1 MNILFISPVFSGGI
15 GGHAAMLAGK
25 LSDYGYK
32 VKKMQ
37 VPHRPIKNLKN
48 PSFALFSSLKSLT
61 NRESFDIVHGFNIPS
76 AYAMKYAKG
85 KKKVLSI
92 HGVFSEQ
99 VDTLHSKS
107 ISSVAKIAEAQVLN
121 WPDKLTTDSKATQ
134 KLYKEKFGLNV
145 EYLPS
150 PLDIQKFS
158 DISDVTKIENQV
170 AYVGRDS
177 YEKGIDILK
186 QAESKINCHV
196 IYCTDRSWD
205 DAMKII
211 KSSQVVVVPS
221 RMESLPTTVKEA
233 FYLNV
238 PVVATNVGGIPE
250 LMIDGE
256 TGYLVEKDN
265 ADDLFEKLSKL
276 IIDQEKAKEM
286 GKLKPKFNKN
296 HKIRFDANLLEKF
309 SKVVAK
315 KANEL
320 KIFPEVLASKK
331 DLLSMIKE
339 KSNAKLLTG

>member
-1 MNILFISPVFSGGI
+1 
-15 GGHAAMLAGK
+15 MLADK

-37 VPHRPIKNLKN
+37 VPHIPIKNLKN

-85 KKKVLSI
+85 KKKILSV

-99 VDTLHSKS
+99 IDSLHSKS
-107 ISSVAKIAEAQVLN
+107 ISSVAKIAESQVLN
-121 WPDKLTTDSKATQ
+121 WPDKLTTDSRATQ
-134 KLYKEKFGLNV
+134 KLYKEKFDLDF

-150 PLDIQKFS
+150 PLDTQKFS
-158 DISDVTKIENQV
+158 NISDVTKIENQV

-186 QAESKINCHV
+186 QAESKINGHV

-250 LMIDGE
+250 LISDND
-256 TGYLVEKDN
+256 TGLLVPPENPEKI
-265 ADDLFEKLSKL
+265 AD
-276 IIDQEKAKEM
+276 AV
-286 GKLKPKFNKN
+286 N
-296 HKIRFDANLLEKF
+296 
-309 SKVVAK
+309 
-315 KANEL
+315 
-320 KIFPEVLASKK
+320 
-331 DLLSMIKE
+331 DLLSNPE
-339 KSNAKLLTG
+339 KAEKLAFNGNNFVKKNMTWDVVLPKFIQFYEDLLK

>member
-15 GGHAAMLAGK
+15 GGHAAMLADK
-25 LSDYGYK
+25 LSNYGYK

-37 VPHRPIKNLKN
+37 VPHIPIKNLKN
-48 PSFALFSSLKSLT
+48 PSFAIFSSLKSLT

-85 KKKVLSI
+85 KKKVLSV

-107 ISSVAKIAEAQVLN
+107 ISSVAKIAESQVLN

-134 KLYKEKFGLNV
+134 KLYKEKFDLNF

-158 DISDVTKIENQV
+158 GISDVTKIENQV

-186 QAESKINCHV
+186 QAEPKIDGNV
-196 IYCTDRSWD
+196 VYCTNRSWD

-250 LMIDGE
+250 LIKDNE
-256 TGYLVEKDN
+256 TGMLVPSENPDKL
-265 ADDLFEKLSKL
+265 ADAVNELLSDK
-276 IIDQEKAKEM
+276 QKAKRLANNGNAFVKRNM
-286 GKLKPKFNKN
+286 TWDIILPKYIQFY
-296 HKIRFDANLLEKF
+296 E
-309 SKVVAK
+309 
-315 KANEL
+315 
-320 KIFPEVLASKK
+320 
-331 DLLSMIKE
+331 DLL
-339 KSNAKLLTG
+339 TTP

>member
-15 GGHAAMLAGK
+15 GGHAAMLADK

-32 VKKMQ
+32 IKKMQ
-37 VPHRPIKNLKN
+37 VPHIPIKNLKN

-134 KLYKEKFGLNV
+134 KLYKEKSGLNF

-158 DISDVTKIENQV
+158 NISDVTKIENQV

-177 YEKGIDILK
+177 YEKGIDIIK
-186 QAESKINCHV
+186 QAESKIDGHV

-250 LMIDGE
+250 LVKDNE
-256 TGYLVEKDN
+256 TGILVPSENPDRLAGAVN
-265 ADDLFEKLSKL
+265 ELLSDK
-276 IIDQEKAKEM
+276 QKAKRLANN
-286 GKLKPKFNKN
+286 GNKFVKN
-296 HKIRFDANLLEKF
+296 HMTWNIILPKYIQFYE
-309 SKVVAK
+309 
-315 KANEL
+315 
-320 KIFPEVLASKK
+320 
-331 DLLSMIKE
+331 DLLATS
-339 KSNAKLLTG
+339 

>member
-15 GGHAAMLAGK
+15 GGHAAMLADK

-37 VPHRPIKNLKN
+37 VPHIPIKNLKN

-61 NRESFDIVHGFNIPS
+61 NQESFDIVHGFNIPS
-76 AYAMKYAKG
+76 AYGMKYAKG
-85 KKKVLSI
+85 KKKVLSV

-99 VDTLHSKS
+99 VDSLHSKS
-107 ISSVAKIAEAQVLN
+107 VSSVAKIAESQVLK

-134 KLYKEKFGLNV
+134 KLYKEKFDLNF

-150 PLDIQKFS
+150 PLDVQKFS
-158 DISDVTKIENQV
+158 NISDVTKIENQV
-170 AYVGRDS
+170 AYVGRNS

-186 QAESKINCHV
+186 QAESKIDGNV
-196 IYCTDRSWD
+196 VYCTDRSWD

-250 LMIDGE
+250 LIKDNE
-256 TGYLVEKDN
+256 TGILVPSENPD
-265 ADDLFEKLSKL
+265 
-276 IIDQEKAKEM
+276 
-286 GKLKPKFNKN
+286 
-296 HKIRFDANLLEKF
+296 
-309 SKVVAK
+309 
-315 KANEL
+315 
-320 KIFPEVLASKK
+320 
-331 DLLSMIKE
+331 
-339 KSNAKLLTG
+339 KLLMQ

>member
-15 GGHAAMLAGK
+15 GGHAAMLADK

-37 VPHRPIKNLKN
+37 VPHIPIKNLKN

-76 AYAMKYAKG
+76 AYGMKYAKG
-85 KKKVLSI
+85 KKKVLSV

-99 VDTLHSKS
+99 VDSLHSKS
-107 ISSVAKIAEAQVLN
+107 VSSVAKIAESQVLN

-134 KLYKEKFGLNV
+134 KLYKEKFDLNF

-150 PLDIQKFS
+150 PLDIQKFHS
-158 DISDVTKIENQV
+158 ISEVTKIENQV

-177 YEKGIDILK
+177 HEKGIDILK
-186 QAESKINCHV
+186 QAESKIDGNV
-196 IYCTDRSWD
+196 VYCTNRSWD

-250 LMIDGE
+250 LIKDNE
-256 TGYLVEKDN
+256 TGILVPSENPDRL
-265 ADDLFEKLSKL
+265 ADAVNELLSDK
-276 IIDQEKAKEM
+276 QKAKRLANNGNEFVKSNM
-286 GKLKPKFNKN
+286 TWDIILPKYVQFY
-296 HKIRFDANLLEKF
+296 E
-309 SKVVAK
+309 
-315 KANEL
+315 
-320 KIFPEVLASKK
+320 
-331 DLLSMIKE
+331 DLL
-339 KSNAKLLTG
+339 TTP

>member
-15 GGHAAMLAGK
+15 GGHAAMLADK

-37 VPHRPIKNLKN
+37 VPHIPIKNLKN

-61 NRESFDIVHGFNIPS
+61 NQESFDIVHGFNIPS
-76 AYAMKYAKG
+76 GYGMKYAKG
-85 KKKVLSI
+85 KKKVLSV

-99 VDTLHSKS
+99 VDSLHSKS
-107 ISSVAKIAEAQVLN
+107 VSSIAKIAESQVLK

-134 KLYKEKFGLNV
+134 KLYKEKFDLNF

-150 PLDIQKFS
+150 PLDVQKFS
-158 DISDVTKIENQV
+158 SISDVTKIENQV

-186 QAESKINCHV
+186 QAESKINGHV
-196 IYCTDRSWD
+196 VYCTDRSWN

-250 LMIDGE
+250 LIKDNE
-256 TGYLVEKDN
+256 TGILVPSENPNKL
-265 ADDLFEKLSKL
+265 AD
-276 IIDQEKAKEM
+276 A
-286 GKLKPKFNKN
+286 
-296 HKIRFDANLLEKF
+296 
-309 SKVVAK
+309 V
-315 KANEL
+315 NEL
-320 KIFPEVLASKK
+320 LSDKQKAERLANSGNKFVK
-331 DLLSMIKE
+331 SYMTWDVILPKYIQFYEELLS
-339 KSNAKLLTG
+339 TY

>member
-15 GGHAAMLAGK
+15 GGHAAMLADK

-37 VPHRPIKNLKN
+37 VPHIPIKNLKN

-76 AYAMKYAKG
+76 AYGMKYAKG
-85 KKKVLSI
+85 KKKVLSV

-99 VDTLHSKS
+99 VDSLHSKS
-107 ISSVAKIAEAQVLN
+107 VSSVAKIAESQVLK
-121 WPDKLTTDSKATQ
+121 WPDKLTTDSRATQ
-134 KLYKEKFGLNV
+134 KLYKEKFDLNF

-158 DISDVTKIENQV
+158 SISDVPKIENQV

-186 QAESKINCHV
+186 QAESKIDGNV
-196 IYCTDRSWD
+196 VYCTDRSWD

-211 KSSQVVVVPS
+211 KSSQVIVVPS

-250 LMIDGE
+250 LIKDNE
-256 TGYLVEKDN
+256 TGMLVPSENPDKL
-265 ADDLFEKLSKL
+265 ADAVNELLSDK
-276 IIDQEKAKEM
+276 QKAERLANN
-286 GKLKPKFNKN
+286 GNKFIKN
-296 HKIRFDANLLEKF
+296 HMTWDIILPKYIQFYE
-309 SKVVAK
+309 
-315 KANEL
+315 
-320 KIFPEVLASKK
+320 
-331 DLLSMIKE
+331 DLLAIS
-339 KSNAKLLTG
+339 

>member
-15 GGHAAMLAGK
+15 GGHAAMLADK

-37 VPHRPIKNLKN
+37 VPHIPIKNLKN
-48 PSFALFSSLKSLT
+48 PSFAIFSSLKSLT

-85 KKKVLSI
+85 KKKVLSV

-107 ISSVAKIAEAQVLN
+107 ISSVAKIAESQVLN

-134 KLYKEKFGLNV
+134 KLYKEKFDLNF

-158 DISDVTKIENQV
+158 SISDVPKIENQV

-186 QAESKINCHV
+186 QAESKIDGNV
-196 IYCTDRSWD
+196 VYCINRSWD

-211 KSSQVVVVPS
+211 KSSQVIVVPS
-221 RMESLPTTVKEA
+221 RMESLPTTIKEA

-238 PVVATNVGGIPE
+238 PVIATDVGGIPE
-250 LMIDGE
+250 LIKDNE
-256 TGYLVEKDN
+256 TGILIPSENPDKL
-265 ADDLFEKLSKL
+265 ADAVNKLLSDK
-276 IIDQEKAKEM
+276 QKAKRLANNGNKFVKNNM
-286 GKLKPKFNKN
+286 TWDIILPKYIQFY
-296 HKIRFDANLLEKF
+296 E
-309 SKVVAK
+309 
-315 KANEL
+315 
-320 KIFPEVLASKK
+320 
-331 DLLSMIKE
+331 DLLATS
-339 KSNAKLLTG
+339 

>member
-15 GGHAAMLAGK
+15 GGHAAMLADK

-37 VPHRPIKNLKN
+37 VPHIPIKNLKN

-76 AYAMKYAKG
+76 AYGMKYAKG
-85 KKKVLSI
+85 KKKVLSV

-99 VDTLHSKS
+99 VDSLHSKS
-107 ISSVAKIAEAQVLN
+107 VSSVAKIAESQVLK
-121 WPDKLTTDSKATQ
+121 WPDKLTTDSRATQ
-134 KLYKEKFGLNV
+134 KLYKEKFDLNF

-158 DISDVTKIENQV
+158 SISDVPKIENQI

-186 QAESKINCHV
+186 QAESKINGRV

-211 KSSQVVVVPS
+211 KSSQVIVVPS

-250 LMIDGE
+250 LIKDNE
-256 TGYLVEKDN
+256 TGMLVPSENPDKL
-265 ADDLFEKLSKL
+265 ADAVNELLSDK
-276 IIDQEKAKEM
+276 QKAERLANN
-286 GKLKPKFNKN
+286 GNKFIKN
-296 HKIRFDANLLEKF
+296 HMTWDI
-309 SKVVAK
+309 
-315 KANEL
+315 
-320 KIFPEVLASKK
+320 VLPKHIQFYE
-331 DLLSMIKE
+331 DLLAIS
-339 KSNAKLLTG
+339 

>member
-15 GGHAAMLAGK
+15 GGHAAMLADK

-37 VPHRPIKNLKN
+37 VPHIPIKNLKN

-61 NRESFDIVHGFNIPS
+61 NQESFDIVHGFNIPS
-76 AYAMKYAKG
+76 AYGMKYAKG
-85 KKKVLSI
+85 KKKVLSV

-99 VDTLHSKS
+99 VDSLHSKS
-107 ISSVAKIAEAQVLN
+107 VSSVAKIAESQVLN
-121 WPDKLTTDSKATQ
+121 WPDKLTTDSRATQ
-134 KLYKEKFGLNV
+134 KLYKEKFDLNF

-150 PLDIQKFS
+150 PLDTQKFS
-158 DISDVTKIENQV
+158 SISDVTQIENQV

-186 QAESKINCHV
+186 QAESKINGNV
-196 IYCTDRSWD
+196 VYCTDRSWD

-250 LMIDGE
+250 LIKDNE
-256 TGYLVEKDN
+256 TGILIPSENPDKL
-265 ADDLFEKLSKL
+265 ADAVNELLSDK
-276 IIDQEKAKEM
+276 QKAKRLSNNGNKFVKSNM
-286 GKLKPKFNKN
+286 TWDIILPKYIQFY
-296 HKIRFDANLLEKF
+296 E
-309 SKVVAK
+309 
-315 KANEL
+315 
-320 KIFPEVLASKK
+320 
-331 DLLSMIKE
+331 DLL
-339 KSNAKLLTG
+339 TTP